1 MTKNFNK
8 ITLDKPLHLW
18 YNRSGA
24 FLYATAHPCQSFNER
39 GNIVKKLTMPKRL
52 NCLVKYLTMS
62 QLLVPTALMGYPL
75 RGRASEPGTTG
86 RQTHTA
92 HKTYR
97 HIHIQHTQRHTAQR
111 HTIGTAHRETYI
123 HRQRDIHREKS
134 TAYTDRQRH
143 THRQRDIHRERST
156 AYTNSIHT

>member
-8 ITLDKPLHLW
+8 ITLDKPLHVW

-24 FLYATAHPCQSFNER
+24 FLYVAAHPCQSFNER
-39 GNIVKKLTMPKRL
+39 GNIVKKLTMPKRS

-62 QLLVPTALMGYPL
+62 QPLVPTAPMGYPP
-75 RGRASEPGTTG
+75 RAESGTTG

-97 HIHIQHTQRHTAQR
+97 HTHIQHTQQHTAQR
-111 HTIGTAHRETYI
+111 HMTCTTHI
-123 HRQRDIHREKS
+123 EK
-134 TAYTDRQRH
+134 H
-143 THRQRDIHRERST
+143 TKK
-156 AYTNSIHT
+156 